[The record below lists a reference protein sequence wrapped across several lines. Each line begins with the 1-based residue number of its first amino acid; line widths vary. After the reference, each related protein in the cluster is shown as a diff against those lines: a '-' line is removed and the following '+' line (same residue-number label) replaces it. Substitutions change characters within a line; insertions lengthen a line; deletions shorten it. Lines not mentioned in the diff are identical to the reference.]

1 MANREYEHIIK
12 HLEHLVKI
20 WNQTAYNAERDGEPS
35 ALEQK
40 NEAIHFAVCG
50 LLFICSRKLC
60 PWHRQ

>member
-12 HLEHLVKI
+12 HLEHLIKI

-40 NEAIHFAVCG
+40 NEAIHFAVCD
-50 LLFICSRKLC
+50 LSVSYC
-60 PWHRQ
+60 